1 MLTVRGLVEEMGL
14 ELATGEDGADVPVR
28 WVHISELPDPTPWL
42 SGGELLL
49 TTGIQLGSE
58 ERQREFVRLLS
69 GHHLAGLGFGTG
81 FDHDRLPDALVDE
94 AGRLDFP
101 VFDVPYEMPFI
112 ALTEKAFTRL
122 VNEQYEV
129 LQRGIAIH
137 KRLERLVLEE
147 RGLDEVVRALA
158 ATTGGAVWVLSARGE
173 TIAATRFRRQVPEAA
188 LEYVRE
194 EVRRRSGGLGSA
206 APREGARPA
215 RTEAVLPDDALEF
228 APDHP
233 EIAGRSLVLPV
244 SIRGR
249 GGPQAWLVAARDA
262 GGLGD
267 FERLILQ
274 QAVTVV
280 ALELMRQR
288 AMRDTERRLAGDVL
302 AEALTGRLSE
312 SELAVRLR
320 PFGVGASAAVLVF
333 ARQDR
338 PPAVRERAGSARTG
352 TVPAVREGAGSAR
365 TGAMLSSAEGDL
377 DRFLADAGLGALV
390 ASRER
395 LLCAVVDA
403 RDGVDP
409 VAVAARAREALQ
421 SEHGELRA
429 AASRPAAVGS
439 LRRSFHEARCALEAA
454 ALANGHSPPVAS
466 YRDLGA
472 FQLLLSLQD
481 DEALRLYCDSVLGP
495 LEDASGEYGDE
506 LIRSLEAY
514 IEQNGQ
520 WEKAARELY
529 CHRHTLR
536 YRIRRVEQLT
546 GRDLSSARDRIEFWL
561 ALRARELVT

>member
-1 MLTVRGLVEEMGL
+1 MLTVRGLVAEMGL
-14 ELATGEDGADVPVR
+14 ELAAGEDGADAPVR

-58 ERQREFVRLLS
+58 ERQREFIQLLS
-69 GHHLAGLGFGTG
+69 GYHLAGLGFGTG
-81 FDHDRLPDALVDE
+81 FDHDGLPEALLEE

-101 VFDVPYEMPFI
+101 VFEVPYELPFI

-129 LQRGIAIH
+129 LERGIALH

-158 ATTGGAVWVLSARGE
+158 AATGGAVWVLSARGE
-173 TIAATRFRRQVPEAA
+173 TIAAKLFRREMPEAA
-188 LEYVRE
+188 LEHVRE
-194 EVRRRSGGLGSA
+194 EVIRRGGQDGSA
-206 APREGARPA
+206 GAPD
-215 RTEAVLPDDALEF
+215 EAAGF

-244 SIRGR
+244 STRGH
-249 GGPQAWLVAARDA
+249 GAPQAWLVAARDA

-312 SELAVRLR
+312 TELAVRLR
-320 PFGVGASAAVLVF
+320 PFGVGANAAVLIF
-333 ARQDR
+333 SR
-338 PPAVRERAGSARTG
+338 P
-352 TVPAVREGAGSAR
+352 
-365 TGAMLSSAEGDL
+365 GAMVSTAEGDL
-377 DRFLADAGLGALV
+377 DRFLADAGVGALV
-390 ASRER
+390 ASRGD

-403 RDGVDP
+403 HDGVDP
-409 VAVAARAREALQ
+409 MAVAARAREALLP
-421 SEHGELRA
+421 EHGELRA
-429 AASRPAAVGS
+429 AASRAAAVGS

-454 ALANGHSPPVAS
+454 SLANGHSPPVAS

-506 LIRSLEAY
+506 LIRSLEAF

>member
-1 MLTVRGLVEEMGL
+1 MLTVRGLVAEMGL
-14 ELATGEDGADVPVR
+14 ELATGGDGADAPVR
-28 WVHISELPDPTPWL
+28 WVHITELPDPTPWL

-49 TTGIQLGSE
+49 TTGIQLGDE

-69 GHHLAGLGFGTG
+69 RHHLAGLGFGTG
-81 FDHDRLPDALVDE
+81 FDHKALPEALLDE
-94 AGRLDFP
+94 AERLDFP
-101 VFDVPYEMPFI
+101 VFDVPYELPFI
-112 ALTEKAFTRL
+112 AITETAFTRL

-173 TIAATRFRRQVPEAA
+173 TIAAKQFRRQVPDDA
-188 LEYVRE
+188 LAHVRA
-194 EVRRRSGGLGSA
+194 EVRSRSARLGN
-206 APREGARPA
+206 G
-215 RTEAVLPDDALEF
+215 EASDEALEF

-244 SIRGR
+244 STRGR

-262 GGLGD
+262 GGFGD

-274 QAVTVV
+274 QAVMVV

-320 PFGVGASAAVLVF
+320 PFGVGANAAVLVF
-333 ARQDR
+333 SAEDG
-338 PPAVRERAGSARTG
+338 GSAT
-352 TVPAVREGAGSAR
+352 
-365 TGAMLSSAEGDL
+365 SAEGDL
-377 DRFLADAGLGALV
+377 DRFLADAGVGALV

-403 RDGVDP
+403 HEGVDP
-409 VAVAARAREALQ
+409 VAVAARARDALQ
-421 SEHGELRA
+421 PEHGELRA

-454 ALANGHSPPVAS
+454 ALANGNSPPVAS

-481 DEALRLYCDSVLGP
+481 DDALRLYCDSVLGP

-546 GRDLSSARDRIEFWL
+546 GRDLTSARDRIEFWL

>member
-1 MLTVRGLVEEMGL
+1 MLTVRGLVTEMGL
-14 ELATGEDGADVPVR
+14 ELAVGEDGADAPIR
-28 WVHISELPDPTPWL
+28 WIHISELPDPTPWL

-49 TTGIQLGSE
+49 TTGIQLATE
-58 ERQREFVRLLS
+58 ERQREFIRLLA
-69 GHHLAGLGFGTG
+69 GRHLAGLGFGTG
-81 FDHDRLPDALVDE
+81 FDHAELPAGILDE
-94 AGRLDFP
+94 ARGLGFA
-101 VFDVPYEMPFI
+101 VFEIPYEMPFI
-112 ALTEKAFTRL
+112 AITEKAFTRL

-147 RGLDEVVRALA
+147 GGLDEVVRALA
-158 ATTGGAVWVLSARGE
+158 AATGGAICVLSGRGKM
-173 TIAATRFRRQVPEAA
+173 IASKTFRRELPPAA
-188 LEYVRE
+188 IEHVSE
-194 EVRRRSGGLGSA
+194 EVRRRSGVA
-206 APREGARPA
+206 GATGRRGA
-215 RTEAVLPDDALEF
+215 ESGEF

-249 GGPQAWLVAARDA
+249 GAPQAWLVAARDA

-312 SELAVRLR
+312 EELATRLR
-320 PFGVGASAAVLVF
+320 PFGVGAGAAVLVF
-333 ARQDR
+333 AGPDGA
-338 PPAVRERAGSARTG
+338 PPAA
-352 TVPAVREGAGSAR
+352 
-365 TGAMLSSAEGDL
+365 AESDL
-377 DRFLADAGLGALV
+377 DRLLADAGVGALV
-390 ASRER
+390 AVRDR
-395 LLCAVVDA
+395 LLCAVVDSQEES
-403 RDGVDP
+403 VDP
-409 VAVAARAREALQ
+409 VALAARARDSLAA
-421 SEHGELRA
+421 EHGDLRA
-429 AASRPAAVGS
+429 AASRPAPVGS

-454 ALANGHSPPVAS
+454 AVVNGSSPPVAS

-481 DEALRLYCDSVLGP
+481 DDALRLYCDSVLGP
-495 LEDASGEYGDE
+495 LEDASEYGDE
-506 LIRSLEAY
+506 LIRSLEAF
-514 IEQNGQ
+514 IESNGQ
-520 WEKAARELY
+520 WERAARELY

-561 ALRARELVT
+561 ALRARELVTEEGEANEGRRAD

>member
-1 MLTVRGLVEEMGL
+1 MLTVRGLVAEMGL
-14 ELATGEDGADVPVR
+14 DLAAGEDGADAPVR

-49 TTGIQLGSE
+49 TTGIQLGGE

-81 FDHDRLPDALVDE
+81 FDHASLPEALVEE
-94 AGRLDFP
+94 AAKLDFP
-101 VFDVPYEMPFI
+101 VFEVPYELPFI

-173 TIAATRFRRQVPEAA
+173 TIASKRFRREVPDDA
-188 LEYVRE
+188 LEYVRD
-194 EVRRRSGGLGSA
+194 EVGRRA
-206 APREGARPA
+206 VREGAGSA
-215 RTEAVLPDDALEF
+215 RTGATDSGDDAVEF

-249 GGPQAWLVAARDA
+249 GGPQAWLAAARDA

-320 PFGVGASAAVLVF
+320 PFGVGANAAVLVF
-333 ARQDR
+333 ARAD
-338 PPAVRERAGSARTG
+338 
-352 TVPAVREGAGSAR
+352 REGAAG
-365 TGAMLSSAEGDL
+365 GEGDL
-377 DRFLADAGLGALV
+377 DRFLADAGVGALV

-403 RDGVDP
+403 REGVDP
-409 VAVAARAREALQ
+409 VALAGQAREALQ
-421 SEHGELRA
+421 PEHGELRA
-429 AASRPAAVGS
+429 AASRPAPVGS

-454 ALANGHSPPVAS
+454 ALANGEVREGAGSARTGAIVWPPVAS

-561 ALRARELVT
+561 ALRARELVV

>member
-1 MLTVRGLVEEMGL
+1 MLTVRGLVTEMGL
-14 ELATGEDGADVPVR
+14 ELAVGEDGADAPIR
-28 WVHISELPDPTPWL
+28 WIHISELPDPTPWL

-49 TTGIQLGSE
+49 TTGIQLATE
-58 ERQREFVRLLS
+58 ERQREFIRLLA
-69 GHHLAGLGFGTG
+69 GRHLAGLGFGTG
-81 FDHDRLPDALVDE
+81 FDHPELPPGILDE
-94 AGRLDFP
+94 AGRLDFA
-101 VFDVPYEMPFI
+101 VFEVPYEMPFI
-112 ALTEKAFTRL
+112 AITEKAFTRL

-147 RGLDEVVRALA
+147 GGLDEVVRALA
-158 ATTGGAVWVLSARGE
+158 AATGGAICVLSGRGK
-173 TIAATRFRRQVPEAA
+173 TLASKTFRRELPPAA
-188 LEYVRE
+188 MEQVRE
-194 EVRRRSGGLGSA
+194 EVRRRSGVA
-206 APREGARPA
+206 AAGRDRESGG
-215 RTEAVLPDDALEF
+215 F

-249 GGPQAWLVAARDA
+249 GAPQAWLVAARDA

-312 SELAVRLR
+312 DELAARLR
-320 PFGVGASAAVLVF
+320 PFGVGAGAAVLVF
-333 ARQDR
+333 AGRDAA
-338 PPAVRERAGSARTG
+338 PPT
-352 TVPAVREGAGSAR
+352 
-365 TGAMLSSAEGDL
+365 SAEGDL
-377 DRFLADAGLGALV
+377 DRFLADTGVGALV
-390 ASRER
+390 AVRDR
-395 LLCAVVDA
+395 LLCAVVDSQES
-403 RDGVDP
+403 VDP
-409 VAVAARAREALQ
+409 VALAARARDSLAA
-421 SEHGELRA
+421 EHGELRA
-429 AASRPAAVGS
+429 AASRPAPVGS

-454 ALANGHSPPVAS
+454 VVNGSSPPVAS

-481 DEALRLYCDSVLGP
+481 DHALRLYCDSVIGP
-495 LEDASGEYGDE
+495 LEDASEYGDE
-506 LIRSLEAY
+506 LIRSLEAF
-514 IEQNGQ
+514 IESNGQ
-520 WEKAARELY
+520 WERAARELY

-546 GRDLSSARDRIEFWL
+546 GRNLSSARDRIEFWL

>member
-1 MLTVRGLVEEMGL
+1 MLTVRGLVAEMGL
-14 ELATGEDGADVPVR
+14 ELATGDDGADAPVR
-28 WVHISELPDPTPWL
+28 WVHISELADPTPWL

-49 TTGIQLGSE
+49 TTGISLDSE

-81 FDHDRLPDALVDE
+81 FDHDELPEALLEE

-129 LQRGIAIH
+129 LQRGIAIN

-158 ATTGGAVWVLSARGE
+158 AATGGAVWVLSARGE
-173 TIAATRFRRQVPEAA
+173 TIAAKLFRREVPDAA
-188 LEYVRE
+188 LDHVRE
-194 EVRRRSGGLGSA
+194 EIQRRGVRL
-206 APREGARPA
+206 A
-215 RTEAVLPDDALEF
+215 RTPAAEAEAAEF

-244 SIRGR
+244 STRGR
-249 GGPQAWLVAARDA
+249 GAPQAWLAAARDA

-274 QAVTVV
+274 QAATVV

-302 AEALTGRLSE
+302 AEALTGRLSD

-333 ARQDR
+333 SR
-338 PPAVRERAGSARTG
+338 RERGGMA
-352 TVPAVREGAGSAR
+352 P
-365 TGAMLSSAEGDL
+365 AEGDL
-377 DRFLADAGLGALV
+377 DRFLADAGVGALV
-390 ASRER
+390 ALREE

-403 RDGVDP
+403 HDGLDP
-409 VAVAARAREALQ
+409 VVLAARARDALLPQ
-421 SEHGELRA
+421 HSDLRA
-429 AASRPAAVGS
+429 AASRPAPVGQ
-439 LRRSFHEARCALEAA
+439 LRRSFHEARFALDAA
-454 ALANGHSPPVAS
+454 SIANGTTSQVAS

-472 FQLLLSLQD
+472 FQLLLSLQE

-506 LIRSLEAY
+506 LIRSLEAF

-561 ALRARELVT
+561 ALRARELVI

>member
-1 MLTVRGLVEEMGL
+1 MLTVRGLVAEMGL
-14 ELATGEDGADVPVR
+14 ELATGGEGADAPVR

-42 SGGELLL
+42 NGGELLL

-81 FDHDRLPDALVDE
+81 FDHDRLPEALLDE
-94 AGRLDFP
+94 AGRRDFP
-101 VFDVPYEMPFI
+101 VFEVPYEMPFI

-147 RGLDEVVRALA
+147 RGLDELVRALA
-158 ATTGGAVWVLSARGE
+158 AAIGGAVCVLSARGE
-173 TIAATRFRRQVPEAA
+173 MMASKSFRRQIPAEA
-188 LEYVRE
+188 LDQ
-194 EVRRRSGGLGSA
+194 VRREAGHRGELG
-206 APREGARPA
+206 
-215 RTEAVLPDDALEF
+215 EF

-233 EIAGRSLVLPV
+233 ELAGRSLVLPV
-244 SIRGR
+244 STRGR
-249 GGPQAWLVAARDA
+249 GAPQAWLVGTRDA

-312 SELAVRLR
+312 AELSVRMR
-320 PFGVGASAAVLVF
+320 PFGVGANAAVLVF
-333 ARQDR
+333 SR
-338 PPAVRERAGSARTG
+338 PDRAGAAG
-352 TVPAVREGAGSAR
+352 GEGAGPVR
-365 TGAMLSSAEGDL
+365 MEAMPPPAEGDL
-377 DRFLADAGLGALV
+377 DRFLADAGVGALV
-390 ASRER
+390 AWHDR
-395 LLCAVVDA
+395 LLCAVVDS
-403 RDGVDP
+403 REGLDP
-409 VAVAARAREALQ
+409 VALAAQAREALQ
-421 SEHGELRA
+421 PEHGELRA

-454 ALANGHSPPVAS
+454 ALANGSTPPVAS

-472 FQLLLSLQD
+472 FQLILSLQD

-495 LEDASGEYGDE
+495 VEDASGEYGDE

-520 WEKAARELY
+520 WEKAARELF

-536 YRIRRVEQLT
+536 YRIKRVEELT
-546 GRDLSSARDRIEFWL
+546 GRDLSTARDRIEFWL

>member
-1 MLTVRGLVEEMGL
+1 MLTVRGLVSEMGL
-14 ELATGEDGADVPVR
+14 ELTTGDAGADAPVR

-49 TTGIQLGSE
+49 TTGIQLDTE
-58 ERQREFVRLLS
+58 KRQREFVRLLS
-69 GHHLAGLGFGTG
+69 GHHLSGLGFGTG
-81 FDHDRLPDALVDE
+81 FDHTELPAGLVEE
-94 AGRLDFP
+94 ARELGFP
-101 VFDVPYEMPFI
+101 VFEVPYELPFI
-112 ALTEKAFTRL
+112 ALTEKAFAQL

-147 RGLDEVVRALA
+147 SGLDEVVRALA
-158 ATTGGAVWVLSARGE
+158 AATGGAVCVLSGRGE
-173 TIAATRFRRQVPEAA
+173 TISAKAFRRPLSEPA
-188 LEYVRE
+188 LEQVRE
-194 EVRRRSGGLGSA
+194 EVVRRGEELSSGA
-206 APREGARPA
+206 ARVSDNA
-215 RTEAVLPDDALEF
+215 EF
-228 APDHP
+228 APEHP
-233 EIAGRSLVLPV
+233 DIAGRSLVLPV
-244 SIRGR
+244 SLRGR
-249 GGPQAWLVAARDA
+249 GAPQAWLVAARDT

-312 SELAVRLR
+312 EELAMRLR
-320 PFGVGASAAVLVF
+320 PFGIGHSAAVLVF
-333 ARQDR
+333 SANDGA
-338 PPAVRERAGSARTG
+338 PP
-352 TVPAVREGAGSAR
+352 PH
-365 TGAMLSSAEGDL
+365 AEAEL
-377 DRFLADAGLGALV
+377 DRFLADSGVGALV
-390 ASRER
+390 ATRER

-403 RDGVDP
+403 PEDTDP
-409 VAVAARAREALQ
+409 VALASRARDALARD
-421 SEHGELRA
+421 GGAALRA
-429 AASRPAAVGS
+429 AASRAAPVGS
-439 LRRSFHEARCALEAA
+439 LRRTFHEGRCALEAA
-454 ALANGHSPPVAS
+454 ALVNGSSPDVAS

-481 DEALRLYCDSVLGP
+481 DDALRLYCDSVLGP

-506 LIRSLEAY
+506 LIRSLEAF

-520 WEKAARELY
+520 WEKAARELF

-546 GRDLSSARDRIEFWL
+546 GRDLSNARDRIEFWL

>member
-1 MLTVRGLVEEMGL
+1 MLTVRGLVAEMGL
-14 ELATGEDGADVPVR
+14 ELATGGDGADAPVR

-49 TTGIQLGSE
+49 TTGIQLGDE

-81 FDHDRLPDALVDE
+81 FDHARLPEALLDE
-94 AGRLDFP
+94 AGKLDFP
-101 VFDVPYEMPFI
+101 VFDVPYELPFI

-147 RGLDEVVRALA
+147 RGLDDVVRALA
-158 ATTGGAVWVLSARGE
+158 ATTGGAVWVLSARGD
-173 TIAATRFRRQVPEAA
+173 TLASKLFRREVPDEA
-188 LEYVRE
+188 LEHVRR
-194 EVRRRSGGLGSA
+194 EVRGRSGNA
-206 APREGARPA
+206 GAS
-215 RTEAVLPDDALEF
+215 DDMLEF

-233 EIAGRSLVLPV
+233 ELAGRSLVLPV

-249 GGPQAWLVAARDA
+249 GGPQAWLVAARDT

-320 PFGVGASAAVLVF
+320 PFGVGANAAVLVF
-333 ARQDR
+333 SAQ
-338 PPAVRERAGSARTG
+338 EGGSAA
-352 TVPAVREGAGSAR
+352 VPEGAGSAGP
-365 TGAMLSSAEGDL
+365 GAIRSSAEGDL
-377 DRFLADAGLGALV
+377 DRFLADAGVGALV
-390 ASRER
+390 AARER
-395 LLCAVVDA
+395 LLCAVVDV
-403 RDGVDP
+403 REGVDP
-409 VAVAARAREALQ
+409 VAMAGQAREALQ
-421 SEHGELRA
+421 PEHGELRA

-454 ALANGHSPPVAS
+454 ALANGNSPPVAS

>member
-1 MLTVRGLVEEMGL
+1 MLTVRTLVTQVGL
-14 ELATGEDGADVPVR
+14 ELAAGEDRADAPVR
-28 WVHISELPDPTPWL
+28 WVHITELPDPTPWL

-49 TTGIQLGSE
+49 TTGIQLRDE
-58 ERQREFVRLLS
+58 AAQREFVRRLS
-69 GHHLAGLGFGTG
+69 EHQLAGLGFGTG
-81 FDHDRLPDALVDE
+81 FDHRELPPPLVD
-94 AGRLDFP
+94 AAASLGFP
-101 VFDVPYEMPFI
+101 VFEVPYELPFI
-112 ALTEKAFTRL
+112 ALTERAFAKL
-122 VNEQYEV
+122 VNEQYDV

-158 ATTGGAVWVLSARGE
+158 AATGGAVCVLSGRGE
-173 TIAATRFRRQVPEAA
+173 TISSKGFRRQQPEDAM
-188 LEYVRE
+188 EQVRAE
-194 EVRRRSGGLGSA
+194 VVRRGEELSNGNARSGENA
-206 APREGARPA
+206 
-215 RTEAVLPDDALEF
+215 EF

-233 EIAGRSLVLPV
+233 DIAGRSLVLPV
-244 SIRGR
+244 SLRGR
-249 GGPQAWLVAARDA
+249 GAPQAWLVAARDA

-312 SELAVRLR
+312 DELALRVR
-320 PFGVGASAAVLVF
+320 PFGVGSRAAVLVF
-333 ARQDR
+333 AVRDGA
-338 PPAVRERAGSARTG
+338 PAA
-352 TVPAVREGAGSAR
+352 
-365 TGAMLSSAEGDL
+365 SAEGDL
-377 DRFLADAGLGALV
+377 DRFLADSDIGALV
-390 ASRER
+390 AVRER
-395 LLCAVVDA
+395 LLSAVIDA
-403 RDGVDP
+403 REGLDP
-409 VAVAARAREALQ
+409 VGVAARARDALAA
-421 SEHGELRA
+421 EHGELRA
-429 AASRPAAVGS
+429 AASRPAPVGS

-454 ALANGHSPPVAS
+454 ALADGSSPQVAS

-481 DEALRLYCDSVLGP
+481 DEALRLYCDGVLGP

-506 LIRSLEAY
+506 LIRSLEAF

>member
-1 MLTVRGLVEEMGL
+1 MLTVRGLVSEFGL
-14 ELATGEDGADVPVR
+14 ELATGADAADAPVR

-49 TTGIQLGSE
+49 TTGIQLE
-58 ERQREFVRLLS
+58 TDRRQREFVRLLAS
-69 GHHLAGLGFGTG
+69 HHLAGLGFGTG
-81 FDHDRLPDALVDE
+81 FDHETLPTALVRE
-94 AGRLDFP
+94 AESLSFP
-101 VFDVPYEMPFI
+101 VFEVPYELPFI
-112 ALTEKAFTRL
+112 ALTEKAFARL

-147 RGLDEVVRALA
+147 SGLDEVVRALA
-158 ATTGGAVWVLSARGE
+158 AATGGAVCVLSGRGE
-173 TIAATRFRRQVPEAA
+173 TISSKAFRRPLPEEAMEQVRAEVA
-188 LEYVRE
+188 RRGE
-194 EVRRRSGGLGSA
+194 ELGRSGG
-206 APREGARPA
+206 R
-215 RTEAVLPDDALEF
+215 AVENAEF

-233 EIAGRSLVLPV
+233 DIAGRSVVLPV
-244 SIRGR
+244 SLRGR
-249 GGPQAWLVAARDA
+249 GAPQAWLVAARDA

-302 AEALTGRLSE
+302 AEALSARLSE
-312 SELAVRLR
+312 TELAMRLR
-320 PFGVGASAAVLVF
+320 PFGIGQNAAVLVF
-333 ARQDR
+333 AD
-338 PPAVRERAGSARTG
+338 AAGGDA
-352 TVPAVREGAGSAR
+352 PQ
-365 TGAMLSSAEGDL
+365 AEPEL
-377 DRFLADAGLGALV
+377 DRFLAEAGVGALV
-390 ASRER
+390 ATRDR

-403 RDGVDP
+403 RDDFDP
-409 VAVAARAREALQ
+409 VALAGRARAAIAAA
-421 SEHGELRA
+421 GEPPRA
-429 AASRPAAVGS
+429 AASRPAPVGV
-439 LRRSFHEARCALEAA
+439 LRRTFHEARCALEAA
-454 ALANGHSPPVAS
+454 ALANGSAPAVAS
-466 YRDLGA
+466 YRDLGS

-481 DEALRLYCDSVLGP
+481 DDALRLYCDSVLGP
-495 LEDASGEYGDE
+495 LENGSGEYGDE
-506 LIRSLEAY
+506 LIRSLEAF

-546 GRDLSSARDRIEFWL
+546 GRDLSNARDRIEFWL

>member
-1 MLTVRGLVEEMGL
+1 MLTVRGLVSEMGL
-14 ELATGEDGADVPVR
+14 ELATGEDGADAPVR

-49 TTGIQLGSE
+49 TTGIQLDTDK
-58 ERQREFVRLLS
+58 RQREFVRLLS
-69 GHHLAGLGFGTG
+69 GYHLAGLGFGTG
-81 FDHDRLPDALVDE
+81 FDHDGLPAALVEE
-94 AGRLDFP
+94 ANERDFP
-101 VFDVPYEMPFI
+101 VFEVPYELPFI

-147 RGLDEVVRALA
+147 SGLDEVVRALA
-158 ATTGGAVWVLSARGE
+158 AATGGAVCVLSGRGE
-173 TIAATRFRRQVPEAA
+173 TISSKAFRRQVPDDAMEQ
-188 LEYVRE
+188 VRAE
-194 EVRRRSGGLGSA
+194 VVRRSEELSGGSA
-206 APREGARPA
+206 RAMENA
-215 RTEAVLPDDALEF
+215 EF

-233 EIAGRSLVLPV
+233 DIAGRSLVLPV
-244 SIRGR
+244 SLRGR
-249 GGPQAWLVAARDA
+249 GAPQAWLVAARDT

-302 AEALTGRLSE
+302 AEALTGRLSDE
-312 SELAVRLR
+312 ELAMRVR
-320 PFGVGASAAVLVF
+320 PFGIGQSAAVLVF
-333 ARQDR
+333 GGPDGA
-338 PPAVRERAGSARTG
+338 PA
-352 TVPAVREGAGSAR
+352 PQ
-365 TGAMLSSAEGDL
+365 AEAEL
-377 DRFLADAGLGALV
+377 DRFLADTGVGALV
-390 ASRER
+390 ATRDQ
-395 LLCAVVDA
+395 LLCAVVDVHEN
-403 RDGVDP
+403 VDP
-409 VAVAARAREALQ
+409 IALAGRAREALM
-421 SEHGELRA
+421 EDGGNLRA
-429 AASRPAAVGS
+429 AASRAAPVGS
-439 LRRSFHEARCALEAA
+439 LRRTFHEARCALEAA
-454 ALANGHSPPVAS
+454 ELANGSSPPVAS

-481 DEALRLYCDSVLGP
+481 DDALRLYCDSVLGP

-506 LIRSLEAY
+506 LIRSLEAF

-520 WEKAARELY
+520 WERAARELY

-546 GRDLSSARDRIEFWL
+546 GRDLSNARDRIEFWL

>member
-1 MLTVRGLVEEMGL
+1 MLTVRGLVVEMGL
-14 ELATGEDGADVPVR
+14 ELAAGEAGADAPVR

-49 TTGIQLGSE
+49 TTGIQLGSV

-69 GHHLAGLGFGTG
+69 GHHVAGLGFGTG
-81 FDHDRLPDALVDE
+81 FDHEGLPEAILEDADE
-94 AGRLDFP
+94 LGFP
-101 VFDVPYEMPFI
+101 VFEVPYEVPFI

-158 ATTGGAVWVLSARGE
+158 AATGGAVCVLSARGE
-173 TIAATRFRRQVPEAA
+173 TIATKLFRRQLPEAA
-188 LEYVRE
+188 LDEVRE
-194 EVRRRSGGLGSA
+194 EVRRRSGQGGA
-206 APREGARPA
+206 GAPAEPS
-215 RTEAVLPDDALEF
+215 EF

-249 GGPQAWLVAARDA
+249 GAPQAWVVAARDA

-312 SELAVRLR
+312 AELGLRLR
-320 PFGVGASAAVLVF
+320 PFGVGANAAVLVF
-333 ARQDR
+333 AG
-338 PPAVRERAGSARTG
+338 RERAA
-352 TVPAVREGAGSAR
+352 VVREGVGLAH
-365 TGAMLSSAEGDL
+365 TGATVSAAEADL
-377 DRFLADAGLGALV
+377 DRFLADSGVGALV
-390 ASRER
+390 ASRDR

-409 VAVAARAREALQ
+409 VGLAGRAREALGAD
-421 SEHGELRA
+421 HGELRA
-429 AASRPAAVGS
+429 AASRPAPVGS

-454 ALANGHSPPVAS
+454 SLANGHSPPVAS

-506 LIRSLEAY
+506 LIRSLEAF

>member
-1 MLTVRGLVEEMGL
+1 MLTVRGLVTEMGL
-14 ELATGEDGADVPVR
+14 EIAAGEDGADAPVR

-58 ERQREFVRLLS
+58 ETQREFVRRLS

-81 FDHDRLPDALVDE
+81 FDHDGLPDSLLEE

-101 VFDVPYEMPFI
+101 VFEVPYELPFI
-112 ALTEKAFTRL
+112 ALTEKAFARL

-173 TIAATRFRRQVPEAA
+173 TIAARVFRREVPEAA
-188 LEYVRE
+188 LEHVRE
-194 EVRRRSGGLGSA
+194 EVRRRGRQFGSA
-206 APREGARPA
+206 
-215 RTEAVLPDDALEF
+215 EAVRDGAGSAQTGAMPFPDEAPEF

-249 GGPQAWLVAARDA
+249 GAPQAWVAAARDA

-288 AMRDTERRLAGDVL
+288 AMRDTKRRLAGDVL

-320 PFGVGASAAVLVF
+320 PFGVGANAAVLVF
-333 ARQDR
+333 SRQDR
-338 PPAVRERAGSARTG
+338 A
-352 TVPAVREGAGSAR
+352 PAVREGAGL
-365 TGAMLSSAEGDL
+365 GAVLAPAEGDL
-377 DRFLADAGLGALV
+377 DRFLADAGVGALV
-390 ASRER
+390 ASREH

-409 VAVAARAREALQ
+409 VAVAARAREALLP
-421 SEHGELRA
+421 EHGDLRA

-454 ALANGHSPPVAS
+454 SLANGNLPAVAS

-481 DEALRLYCDSVLGP
+481 DDALRLYCDSVLGP

-506 LIRSLEAY
+506 LIRSLEAF